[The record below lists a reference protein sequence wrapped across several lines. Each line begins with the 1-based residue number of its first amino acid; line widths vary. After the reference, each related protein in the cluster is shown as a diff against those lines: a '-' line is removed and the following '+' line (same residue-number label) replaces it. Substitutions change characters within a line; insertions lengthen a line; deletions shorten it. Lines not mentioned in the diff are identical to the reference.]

1 MHHLSASGTSATD
14 QVGLKGKTGW
24 LGLDE
29 KCFHRNFNQ
38 RGFMIE
44 HRLAQH
50 PLFAL
55 PRLIELSRRL
65 PEQDVSYHSGDVPL
79 TTVLHQGP
87 RNGLSVEETIR
98 RIEECRSWLV
108 LKHVEQDPEYG
119 ALLNQCL
126 DQVQALTEPL
136 DPGMYRR
143 EGFIFIS
150 SPGSTTPF
158 HLDPEYNFLLQIRG
172 EKEVSLWEPDDHSV
186 IPAPAM
192 ESFLAG
198 ENPHFVYQDE
208 FQKRATVFK
217 LTPGRGLHF
226 PAAAPHWVQNG
237 SEVSISFSITFL
249 TQKYQRQKVVSALNE
264 SLRRRGLK
272 PVPLGQSK
280 LYDALGYH
288 GFRAWLGARKL
299 LKRPAETARTDYR

>member
-1 MHHLSASGTSATD
+1 MYNLSASEMSMAN
-14 QVGLKGKTGW
+14 QAGLDVETGW
-24 LGLDE
+24 LELDKE
-29 KCFHRNFNQ
+29 RFRHNFNR
-38 RGFMIE
+38 RGFLIE
-44 HRLAQH
+44 HGLTKH
-50 PLFAL
+50 PLFEL
-55 PRLIELSRRL
+55 SRLIELSRRL

-87 RNGLSVEETIR
+87 RNGLSVEETMR
-98 RIEECRSWLV
+98 RIEECRSWMV
-108 LKHVEQDPEYG
+108 LKHVEQDAEYA
-119 ALLNQCL
+119 ALLNECL
-126 DQVQALTEPL
+126 EQIQALTEPL

-143 EGFIFIS
+143 EGFVFIS

-172 EKEVSLWEPDDHSV
+172 EKEVNLWEPDDHSV
-186 IPAPAM
+186 ISATAL

-198 ENPHFVYQDE
+198 ENPHFTYQDE
-208 FQKRATVFK
+208 FQKRAAVFK

-237 SEVSISFSITFL
+237 PEVSISFSITFL
-249 TQKYQRQKVVSALNE
+249 TKKYQRQAVVSALNE

-272 PVPLGQSK
+272 PVPLGQSR
-280 LYDALGYH
+280 LYDTLGYH

-299 LKRPAETARTDYR
+299 LKRQAETARTDYR

>member
-1 MHHLSASGTSATD
+1 MYNLSVSEMNTTD
-14 QVGLKGKTGW
+14 QVSLNRESGW
-24 LGLDE
+24 LELDE
-29 KCFHRNFNQ
+29 ERFRHNFSR

-50 PLFAL
+50 PLFEL
-55 PRLIELSRRL
+55 PRLIELSRHL

-98 RIEECRSWLV
+98 RIEECRSWMV
-108 LKHVEQDPEYG
+108 LKHVEQDPEYA

-126 DQVQALTEPL
+126 DQVRALTEPL

-186 IPAPAM
+186 IPATAM

-198 ENPHFVYQDE
+198 ENPHFTYQNE

-217 LTPGRGLHF
+217 LTPGCGLHF

-237 SEVSISFSITFL
+237 PEVSISFSITFL
-249 TQKYQRQKVVSALNE
+249 TQKYQRQTLVSALNE

-280 LYDALGYH
+280 LYDTLGYH
-288 GFRAWLGARKL
+288 GFRAWLSARKL
-299 LKRPAETARTDYR
+299 LKRQAETPRTDYR